1 MKTTLSCIRKAD
13 KDFRLIEDGDKIA
26 IGLSGGKDSILLIH
40 ALSKYRLFSHK
51 NFSLHAFT
59 IRSGYGSFDC
69 SRLAALCAAQ
79 GVPYTVHDTQMYDI
93 IFNIRKEK
101 SPCSLC
107 AKMRRGIL
115 CDLAKEQG
123 CNKIALG
130 HHRDDAVETFLM
142 SLIYEGR
149 LHTFAPK
156 SYMSRSDIT
165 VIRPLIYLP
174 ESHILHLK
182 KALDMPVEKN
192 TCPVNGQTGR
202 QRTKEL
208 IAELSRSYPK
218 LQERVLHAL
227 QTYKKGALWEREDDP
242 SEN

>member
-1 MKTTLSCIRKAD
+1 MKTTLGCIRKAD
-13 KDFRLIEDGDKIA
+13 KDFTLIEDGDKIA
-26 IGLSGGKDSILLIH
+26 IGLSGGKDSILLVH

-59 IRSGYGSFDC
+59 IRSGYGEFNCDT
-69 SRLAALCAAQ
+69 LAKLCEEHD
-79 GVPYTVHDTQMYDI
+79 VPYTVHDTQMYNI
-93 IFNIRKEK
+93 IFEERKEK
-101 SPCSLC
+101 NPCSLC

-115 CDLAKEQG
+115 CDLAKAHG

-149 LHTFAPK
+149 LHTFSPK
-156 SYMSRSDIT
+156 SYMSRSDVT

-174 ESHILHLK
+174 EKHIIHLK
-182 KALDMPVEKN
+182 TALAMPVEKN
-192 TCPVNGQTGR
+192 TCPIDGQTGR

-208 IAELSRSYPK
+208 IAALSRAYPD
-218 LQERVLHAL
+218 LQDRVLHAL
-227 QTYKKGALWEREDDP
+227 QNYKTGSLWERE
-242 SEN
+242 E

>member
-13 KDFRLIEDGDKIA
+13 QDFNLIEDGDKIA
-26 IGLSGGKDSILLIH
+26 IGLSGGKDSILLVH
-40 ALSKYRLFSHK
+40 ALSRYRLFSHK
-51 NFSLHAFT
+51 NFELHAFT
-59 IRSGYGSFDC
+59 IRSGYGEFNCD
-69 SRLAALCAAQ
+69 RLAALCAEND
-79 GVPYTVHDTQMYDI
+79 VPYTVHDTQMYDI

-156 SYMSRSDIT
+156 TYMSRSDVT

-174 ESHILHLK
+174 EKHIIHLQK
-182 KALDMPVEKN
+182 TLQMPVEKN
-192 TCPVNGQTGR
+192 TCPVDGQTGR
-202 QRTKEL
+202 QNTKEL
-208 IAELSRSYPK
+208 IQALSHTYPNI
-218 LQERVLHAL
+218 QDRVLHAL
-227 QTYKKGALWEREDDP
+227 QHYKPGALWEKKADVQ
-242 SEN
+242 